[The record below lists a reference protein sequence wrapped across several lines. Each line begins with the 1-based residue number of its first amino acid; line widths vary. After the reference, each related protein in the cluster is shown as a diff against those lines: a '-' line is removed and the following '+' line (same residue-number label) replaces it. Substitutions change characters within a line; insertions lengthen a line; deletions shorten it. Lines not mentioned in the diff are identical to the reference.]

1 MTPPRDTLLSI
12 IYSSTAT
19 AAFDESGLDA
29 LLAQCRENNAA
40 ADLTGMLLYRDGRF
54 LQVLEGPEEP
64 LRRLMDVLATDERH
78 TGLRVLFEEPL
89 TTRQFPNWTMGFQ
102 RAGDGD
108 GGSGED
114 GDGGSDSGSGGEGRV
129 ADVPGFRHDFD
140 DLDRNDPTAT
150 VRALQELVR
159 WFQRRADR

>member
-12 IYSSTAT
+12 IYSSQAT
-19 AAFDESGLDA
+19 EAFDESGLDA
-29 LLAQCRENNAA
+29 LLEQCRENNAA
-40 ADLTGMLLYRDGRF
+40 VDLTGMLLYRDGRF

-64 LRRLMDVLATDERH
+64 LRALMDVLATDERH

-89 TTRQFPNWTMGFQ
+89 STRQFPNWTMGFQ
-102 RAGDGD
+102 RADDDATDAGAAEMPDGYR
-108 GGSGED
+108 ST
-114 GDGGSDSGSGGEGRV
+114 
-129 ADVPGFRHDFD
+129 FD

-159 WFQRRADR
+159 WFQRRADRS

>member
-1 MTPPRDTLLSI
+1 MTPERDPLLSI
-12 IYSSTAT
+12 IYSSQAT
-19 AAFDESGLDA
+19 DVFDESDLEA
-29 LLAQCRENNAA
+29 LLVQCRENNA
-40 ADLTGMLLYRDGRF
+40 DTGLTGMLLYRDGRF

-64 LRRLMDVLATDERH
+64 LRALMDVLATDERH

-89 TTRQFPNWTMGFQ
+89 RTRQFPNWTMGFQ
-102 RAGDGD
+102 RADDDAAGDEP
-108 GGSGED
+108 S
-114 GDGGSDSGSGGEGRV
+114 
-129 ADVPGFRHDFD
+129 GFRSNFD

>member
-12 IYSSTAT
+12 IYSSQTT
-19 AAFDESGLDA
+19 DAFDESGLDA
-29 LLAQCRENNAA
+29 LLEQCRENNAA

-64 LRRLMDVLATDERH
+64 LRALMDVLAADERH

-89 TTRQFPNWTMGFQ
+89 RTRQFPNWTMGFQ
-102 RAGDGD
+102 RADD
-108 GGSGED
+108 AP
-114 GDGGSDSGSGGEGRV
+114 EGA
-129 ADVPGFRHDFD
+129 ADEEPIGYRSTFD

>member
-1 MTPPRDTLLSI
+1 MTPAQDTLLSI
-12 IYSSTAT
+12 IYSSQAT
-19 AAFDESGLDA
+19 DAFDESGLDA
-29 LLAQCRENNAA
+29 LLEQCRENNAA
-40 ADLTGMLLYRDGRF
+40 SDLTGMLLYRDGRF

-64 LRRLMDVLATDERH
+64 LRALMDVLATDERH

-89 TTRQFPNWTMGFQ
+89 RTRQFPNWTMGFQ
-102 RAGDGD
+102 RAD
-108 GGSGED
+108 ED
-114 GDGGSDSGSGGEGRV
+114 S
-129 ADVPGFRHDFD
+129 ADDEPSGFRSNFD